1 MFKGRKIIIDP
12 MTPKQIV
19 KDDLTRAA
27 KTVKQ
32 QEPSPSPFE
41 KSEIKL
47 HALVL
52 LAARADFNDIR
63 VAHLP

>member
-1 MFKGRKIIIDP
+1 

-32 QEPSPSPFE
+32 QEPSPSPSD